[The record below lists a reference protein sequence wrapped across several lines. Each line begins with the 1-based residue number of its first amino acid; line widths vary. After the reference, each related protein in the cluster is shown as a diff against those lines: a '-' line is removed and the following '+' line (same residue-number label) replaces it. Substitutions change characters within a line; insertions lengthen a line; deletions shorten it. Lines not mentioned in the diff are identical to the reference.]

1 LEYLFS
7 YGTLQKS
14 KVQLESFGR
23 ELIGKKDIIT
33 GFKLKKI
40 EIKDPIVLNISEERF
55 HSILVYSGND
65 LDQVKGTVYEISS
78 SELLDADDYEVDDY
92 KRVNVVLKS
101 GINSWIYISK

>member
-1 LEYLFS
+1 MEYLFS

-40 EIKDPIVLNISEERF
+40 EVKDPIVIINSKERF
-55 HSILVYSGND
+55 HPILVYSGNH
-65 LDQVKGTVYEISS
+65 LDEVEGTVYEIST

-92 KRVNVVLKS
+92 KRVKIILES
-101 GINSWIYISK
+101 GIISWVYVSK